1 MYIELFGLHFLR
13 VVVVFLNGYVCLYF
27 RLVGGLLPVYAGL
40 FFFALLFLWICFFSA
55 WIYVLIFAQVPVPA
69 DGQTPLQ
76 PPPPPP
82 GPHSAA
88 KPVRLYVF
96 AFFLCVFR
104 VHSMN
109 KLNYANFIR
118 TRSCC
123 TCFNFSRC
131 LDSVSIISGRFTVL
145 AWILPWIDC
154 ACISHVL
161 LLVVAWNVRWCCRF
175 AA

>member
-1 MYIELFGLHFLR
+1 ML
-13 VVVVFLNGYVCLYF
+13 VVYPFMWDVFFC
-27 RLVGGLLPVYAGL
+27 
-40 FFFALLFLWICFFSA
+40 FAVSVDLFFSA
-55 WIYVLIFAQVPVPA
+55 WIYVLIFAQVPVPV

-88 KPVRLYVF
+88 KPVLLYFF
-96 AFFLCVFR
+96 AFVLCFFR

-154 ACISHVL
+154 ACTSHVL
-161 LLVVAWNVRWCCRF
+161 SLVVAWNVR
-175 AA
+175 